1 MSSGPPTPTSPP
13 TSPPTVPIAPDASP
27 QAAAE
32 AGRSRDHLLDVR
44 DLVMNFPVKG
54 GGLLRRTVGY
64 VQAVSG
70 VTFHVDAGETLG
82 VVGESG
88 CGKSTTGRAVLQLHR
103 PTSGSVT
110 YDGTELVGLD
120 AKRMRAVRRDL
131 QIVFQDPYAS
141 LNPKMPVNDI
151 IGEPLRVH
159 GLWKNNKVG
168 KARVAELLSLVGLA
182 PEHGNRYPH
191 EFSGGQRQRVGI
203 ARALAL
209 EPKMLVLDEPVSAL
223 DVSVQAGV
231 VNLLEDLQD
240 RMGLAYMFIAHDL
253 SVVRHIS
260 DRVAVMYLGKIMEI
274 GDRDDIYE
282 RPMHPYTQALLS
294 AAPTASPAEERR
306 RERVILSGDVPSPL
320 NPPSG
325 CRFRTRCWKAQ
336 DICAT
341 EEPALVQR
349 GGPQAVACHFAE
361 VNTRVI

>member
-1 MSSGPPTPTSPP
+1 
-13 TSPPTVPIAPDASP
+13 
-27 QAAAE
+27 
-32 AGRSRDHLLDVR
+32 
-44 DLVMNFPVKG
+44 MNFPIQG

-70 VTFHVDAGETLG
+70 VSLTLNQGETLG

-88 CGKSTTGRAVLQLHR
+88 CGKSTTGRAILQLHK
-103 PTSGSVT
+103 PTSGSVVF
-110 YDGTELVGLD
+110 DGRELTTLSV
-120 AKRMRAVRRDL
+120 KEMRPVRRDL

-151 IGEPLRVH
+151 IGEPLKIH
-159 GLWKNNKVG
+159 GQWEARG
-168 KARVAELLSLVGLA
+168 GMDRVAELLRIVGLN

-209 EPKMLVLDEPVSAL
+209 EPKLLILDEPVSAL

-240 RMGLAYMFIAHDL
+240 KLGLAYLFIAHDL

-260 DRVAVMYLGKIMEI
+260 DRVAVMYLGMVMET
-274 GDRDDIYE
+274 GTRDDVYD

-294 AAPTASPAEERR
+294 AAPAADPALENR
-306 RERVILSGDVPSPL
+306 RERIILAGDVPSPV

-336 DICAT
+336 EICAT
-341 EEPALVQR
+341 QVPELADHGNGHR
-349 GGPQAVACHFAE
+349 VACHFAE
-361 VNTRVI
+361 VREVV